1 MRWDYRDSRVP
12 PIKFQFLLRFKIVV
26 LRVPW
31 NANNTGG
38 IGKPMSP
45 GHTAPNPIEKKRE
58 RIKAALTGLGDLGA
72 SW

>member
-38 IGKPMSP
+38 IGKPHVTPPYTFTM
-45 GHTAPNPIEKKRE
+45 TVPI
-58 RIKAALTGLGDLGA
+58 IF
-72 SW
+72 S